1 MASYIKNWLKQL
13 PFYRK
18 TAKSRIKKFTDAKL
32 LSELPFFEKPK
43 NNLKLKK
50 MRKEKWETRN

>member
-18 TAKSRIKKFTDAKL
+18 TAKSRIKKFTDTKL
-32 LSELPFFEKPK
+32 FSELPFFEKPK
-43 NNLKLKK
+43 KNKIK
-50 MRKEKWETRN
+50 